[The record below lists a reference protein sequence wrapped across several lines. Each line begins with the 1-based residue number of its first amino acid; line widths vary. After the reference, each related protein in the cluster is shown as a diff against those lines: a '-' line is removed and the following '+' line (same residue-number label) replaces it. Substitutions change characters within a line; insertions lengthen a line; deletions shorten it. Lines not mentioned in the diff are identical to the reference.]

1 MIIIILVIIKLSQIK
16 IIILNKLCNL
26 GEYFDTDINYC
37 AEETKSPV
45 EYLKVMQIKIIN
57 V

>member
-1 MIIIILVIIKLSQIK
+1 MIIIILVIIMLSQIK

-45 EYLKVMQIKIIN
+45 EYLKIMQIKIIN